1 VSGADQPK
9 TSLPSTYFKVEFN
22 VGLVA
27 PESVSLHPQLIYFN
41 KYLAAN
47 SISRSR
53 SRNHQQVLKYL
64 NSQLRLWSITSNGG

>member
-27 PESVSLHPQLIYFN
+27 PESVSLHPQLIYCN

-47 SISRSR
+47 SMLHWLSL
-53 SRNHQQVLKYL
+53 NLQQVLKYL
-64 NSQLRLWSITSNGG
+64 NSQLRQWSITSNGG